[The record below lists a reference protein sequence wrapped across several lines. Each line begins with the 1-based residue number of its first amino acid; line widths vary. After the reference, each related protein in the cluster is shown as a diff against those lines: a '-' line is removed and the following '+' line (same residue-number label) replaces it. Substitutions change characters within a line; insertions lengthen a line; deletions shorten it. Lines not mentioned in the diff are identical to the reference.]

1 VGRPAP
7 TPSDHTLVLAY
18 LVTRA
23 MVSLAQVRLSCLAI
37 VFGVS
42 CLHFFVY
49 FFFFFFETDIN
60 ECALGTDNCASTA
73 TCTNTPGSYYCNCT
87 AGYSG
92 NGVNCTGL

>member
-1 VGRPAP
+1 MGRPAP

-49 FFFFFFETDIN
+49 FFFFLKQILMSVPWERTTVPQQQHVPTH
-60 ECALGTDNCASTA
+60 LGPIIVIVQQDTREME
-73 TCTNTPGSYYCNCT
+73 
-87 AGYSG
+87 
-92 NGVNCTGL
+92 